1 LKEEFHLSVVVT
13 TRNDNHGKNLTYRMQ
28 QFVNG
33 FVEQC
38 KRYNLKAELIFV
50 EWNPPEDRPPLSEA
64 LDFPSEKGPCAIRI
78 IRVPK
83 EVHMQFEHSDRIP
96 LFQMIGKNVGIRR
109 AQGKFILATNID
121 ILFSNELFQFLRQDL
136 KPGTLYRVDRL
147 DVPEKLP
154 EFDSFDEIL
163 KFCSKSFF
171 RIHGKFG
178 STTRRKKSLMRFCE
192 AQLRKIGLMIPAF
205 FHKSLMELF
214 QNFFTIISTFCKGIF
229 RIIKLI
235 LHTPLYKF
243 VMCPCRVIKK
253 IAGRC
258 LSILCPKRFH
268 PLHTNACGDFTLLST
283 EDWERLKGYPEW
295 HCFSWHLDSVLL
307 FQAKNHG
314 IKEVDLPR
322 KWPIYH
328 IDHEIG
334 SGFTPEGQ
342 NQLFERLN
350 TKGIPYLSNADLVK
364 VIKELKTRDRG
375 VVYNQV
381 NWGLSHLT
389 LEEFWV

>member
-1 LKEEFHLSVVVT
+1 
-13 TRNDNHGKNLTYRMQ
+13 MQ

-154 EFDSFDEIL
+154 EFDSFDDIL
-163 KFCSKSFF
+163 QFCSKSFF
-171 RIHGKFG
+171 RVHGKFG
-178 STTRRKKSLMRFCE
+178 SKTRRERSFLRSCWALLGKIGSFVQAVLRKSLVEVFR
-192 AQLRKIGLMIPAF
+192 
-205 FHKSLMELF
+205 
-214 QNFFTIISTFCKGIF
+214 NFLNVLYRLAKP
-229 RIIKLI
+229 I
-235 LHTPLYKF
+235 LHSPLNRL
-243 VMCPCRVIKK
+243 VMFPFMIIQK
-253 IAGRC
+253 ITQRY
-258 LSILCPKRFH
+258 LPILCPKRFRV
-268 PLHTNACGDFTLLST
+268 PHTNACGDFTLLSA
-283 EDWERLKGYPEW
+283 EDWEKLKGYPEW
-295 HCFSWHLDSVLL
+295 HYFSWHLDSILL

-314 IKEVDLPR
+314 IQEVDLPR
-322 KWPIYH
+322 QFPIFH

-342 NQLFERLN
+342 TQLFERLRIN
-350 TKGIPYLSNADLVK
+350 GIPYLSNADLSK
-364 VIKELKTRDRG
+364 ITKELKTRDRG
-375 VVYNQV
+375 VVYNQE
-381 NWGLSHLT
+381 NWGLSHLA
-389 LEEFWV
+389 LEEFCM